1 MRDVL
6 AALGPAAPPAV
17 AESALRVELANGS
30 RVVSLPGQEQT
41 IRGYS
46 APDLVL
52 FDEAARADDRLY
64 YAIRPMLATNP
75 AARLILLSTPF
86 GTQGFFHQRLA
97 VVAAAEA
104 LTAAGGLEAP
114 RAAVSALRRREAIA
128 DGGDG
133 AAKLTPDE
141 RTALQA
147 EVATLAADMR
157 PLVARRDAALLV
169 AGIAQAKAAAYGD
182 DVRLRPDP
190 RTESSPFETIAE
202 RVARQAA

>member
-86 GTQGFFHQRLA
+86 GTQGFFHDVWTHGGPAWFRVTVTAEQIPRISSAWLA
-97 VVAAAEA
+97 AERAALPDLVYRQEYLCEFAEPAGAVFREEDVAALIDPTIEP
-104 LTAAGGLEAP
+104 LFP
-114 RAAVSALRRREAIA
+114 R
-128 DGGDG
+128 
-133 AAKLTPDE
+133 
-141 RTALQA
+141 
-147 EVATLAADMR
+147 
-157 PLVARRDAALLV
+157 
-169 AGIAQAKAAAYGD
+169 
-182 DVRLRPDP
+182 
-190 RTESSPFETIAE
+190 
-202 RVARQAA
+202 RVA